1 MSIDE
6 QLNQFLA
13 PVSKVLSDIMFIS
26 VPVAG
31 TEVPLIVVWLIM
43 GSVVFT
49 LYLRFVNIRGFRL
62 ALAIVRGDYAKPGDD
77 GEVSHFQALTA
88 ALSGTVGLGN
98 IAGVAVAIS
107 IGGPGATLWMI
118 VAGFLGMS
126 LKFAEC
132 TLAVKYRRVNA
143 EGVVSGG
150 PMYYLRAGL
159 AKRGWP
165 RLGRGVA
172 AFFAVACI
180 GGSLTFFQANQSFQ
194 QFSATT
200 GFDTGWLYGLVMALL
215 VGVVIIGGIKSIA
228 RVTAKLVPLMCGIY
242 LLAAITVLLTHF
254 TQIPA
259 TVLIIVKGAF
269 APEAVHGGIIGVLI
283 QGFRRAAYSSEA
295 GIGSAPIAHAAVRTD
310 EPVTE
315 GLVALLEPFID
326 TVVVC
331 TMTAL
336 VIVVTGMYQTPGVD
350 GVSLTSAAFA
360 SVIGWFPAILTV
372 AVVLF
377 AFSTIISWSYYGL
390 KAWTYLWGD
399 STASE
404 ITFKLLIC
412 ATVVMGPV
420 MELYAV
426 IDLVDSLVFAMAVPN
441 IFGLYLMAPEVR
453 RELDSFLR
461 RVQSGEIRPARDRR
475 AVATENN

>member
-6 QLNQFLA
+6 RLNQVLA
-13 PVSKVLSDIMFIS
+13 PVSKVLYDIMFFSI
-26 VPVAG
+26 PVAG
-31 TEVPLIVVWLIM
+31 TEVPLIVVWLIT

-77 GEVSHFQALTA
+77 GEVSHFQALSA

-132 TLAVKYRRVNA
+132 TLAVKYRRINA
-143 EGVVSGG
+143 LGVVSGG
-150 PMYYLRAGL
+150 PMYYLRDGL
-159 AKRGWP
+159 AKLGWP

-180 GGSLTFFQANQSFQ
+180 GGSLTFFQGNQSFQ

-242 LLAAITVLLTHF
+242 LLAAIAVLLTHF

-350 GVSLTSAAFA
+350 GVGLTSAAFA
-360 SVIGWFPAILTV
+360 SVIGWFPVILTV

-404 ITFKLLIC
+404 MTFKLLIC

-420 MELYAV
+420 MDLYAV
-426 IDLVDSLVFAMAVPN
+426 IDLVDSLVFAMAIPN

-453 RELDSFLR
+453 QELDSFLA
-461 RVQSGEIRPARDRR
+461 RVGSGEIRPARERGH
-475 AVATENN
+475 